1 MFRLVLAIGFFAA
14 PSLLAQSAVTVDVG
28 VTTVSAEYESIS
40 LLETGVRFGSL
51 KSKRVN
57 ADVRIATFPRALT
70 AGVIVLA
77 TDIDAAYVIPL
88 GKGTVATPRGGVSLV
103 GAASGDGAA
112 GAPGVNFGIGV
123 VAGLT
128 SPIGVRLDYS
138 HRIFFDTGEE
148 GVGSSSF
155 SIGIV
160 WVH

>member
-1 MFRLVLAIGFFAA
+1 MFGLVLAIRFVAA
-14 PSLLAQSAVTVDVG
+14 PFLLAQSAVTVDVG
-28 VTTVSAEYESIS
+28 VTTVSDEYESIS

-57 ADVRIATFPRALT
+57 ADVRIATFPKALT

-88 GKGTVATPRGGVSLV
+88 GKGTVATPRAGLTLVGGVSGE
-103 GAASGDGAA
+103 GAGGAY
-112 GAPGVNFGIGV
+112 GVNLGLGV

-128 SPIGVRLDYS
+128 SPVGIRFDYS
-138 HRIFFDTGEE
+138 RRIFLADGE
-148 GVGSSSF
+148 GLAASSF

>member
-1 MFRLVLAIGFFAA
+1 MFGLVLAIGFVAV
-14 PSLLAQSAVTVDVG
+14 PSLPAQSAVTVDVG
-28 VTTVSAEYESIS
+28 VTTVSDEYESIS

-51 KSKRVN
+51 KSKRVT
-57 ADVRIATFPRALT
+57 ADVRIATFPKALT

-88 GKGTVATPRGGVSLV
+88 GKGTVATPRGGFSLV

-138 HRIFFDTGEE
+138 HRTFFDTGEE
-148 GVGSSSF
+148 GVGASSF
-155 SIGIV
+155 SIGLV